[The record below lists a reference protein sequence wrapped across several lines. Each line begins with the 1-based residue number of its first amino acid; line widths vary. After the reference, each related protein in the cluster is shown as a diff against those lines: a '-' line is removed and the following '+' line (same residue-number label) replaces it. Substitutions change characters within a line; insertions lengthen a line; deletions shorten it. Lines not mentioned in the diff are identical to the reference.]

1 MKLQFSCNLVFALKK
16 SNYVPLILLFL
27 LKMKPRCLL
36 QLTTKFKTFILN
48 VPYVAV
54 AKYGD
59 REIKVRGT
67 WRGYSVADPE
77 LNKPINEPHYF
88 DLETGEELN
97 YSLSFDP
104 ERKIYV
110 TK

>member
-1 MKLQFSCNLVFALKK
+1 MSLML
-16 SNYVPLILLFL
+16 
-27 LKMKPRCLL
+27 LL
-36 QLTTKFKTFILN
+36 QNT
-48 VPYVAV
+48 
-54 AKYGD
+54 GD

-97 YSLSFDP
+97 YSLSLILNVKFM
-104 ERKIYV
+104 
-110 TK
+110 